1 MDLEGHFDITTLPNM
16 QDMKFKLTG
25 KAVTFTPKLDG
36 ITICTM
42 LCCYLEAPYM
52 YQVVLLSRDAVR
64 TFSAKMNTDYRIKH
78 KSPAVNFYVLLNMF
92 VAAR

>member
-1 MDLEGHFDITTLPNM
+1 MDLEGHFNITNLPNT

-25 KAVTFTPKLDG
+25 KAVTFTTQLYG

-42 LCCYLEAPYM
+42 LCCYLEKRYM
-52 YQVVLLSRDAVR
+52 YQVVLLPRGAVR
-64 TFSAKMNTDYRIKH
+64 TFSAKMNTDYRLKQKFH
-78 KSPAVNFYVLLNMF
+78 AVNFFVLLNMF